1 MSLDKPSVYNACLTL
16 LEQRAEELANDLE
29 NLKESAESDTKS
41 SMGDK
46 YETAREMIN
55 LEKGKLAE
63 RMDQV
68 SQMKAALHSL
78 DALQVM
84 HEVKQGAL
92 VRIESGYC
100 YISIGLGH
108 VEVGDEKI
116 WVISPMAPLSR
127 AMLGKKKGDMVNM
140 AGKTQQIISI
150 H

>member
-1 MSLDKPSVYNACLTL
+1 MSLDKLSVYNACLTL
-16 LEQRAEELANDLE
+16 LEQRAEELANELK

-63 RMDQV
+63 RIDQV
-68 SQMKAALHSL
+68 NQMRASLNNL
-78 DALQVM
+78 DASIKM
-84 HEVKQGAL
+84 DEVKQGAL
-92 VRIESGYC
+92 VKTESGHF
-100 YISIGLGH
+100 YISISLGDI
-108 VEVGDEKI
+108 EVNGKKI

-127 AMLGKKKGDMVNM
+127 AMLGKKKGDAIMV